1 MQKVSEVT
9 GPAAEAAYY
18 VLWSND
24 LQCFKLVWNEAD
36 NLGTGVITYSISKK
50 IFIISIAKS
59 P

>member
-36 NLGTGVITYSISKK
+36 NLGTGVITYTIS
-50 IFIISIAKS
+50 
-59 P
+59 